1 MSFKELIITINKTY
15 RIILQIASDN
25 HELNRCKKNNRV
37 VYTHTYACTY
47 QRVYKCLNA
56 KGGDLTLEIHYSN
69 HAFIHLFS
77 DIIVSWQY
85 TKCEYGQHMLYL
97 F

>member
-25 HELNRCKKNNRV
+25 HELNRCKKKQQSCI
-37 VYTHTYACTY
+37 YTYICMYLPTCI
-47 QRVYKCLNA
+47 QMSKCE
-56 KGGDLTLEIHYSN
+56 GGDLTLEIHYSN